1 MYPGFI
7 EHQIKVKP
15 ALCRE
20 VLQGDF
26 WEEGEK
32 MKTIYFPACVPE
44 PTVSHSE
51 IIMSKT
57 FTGSQMITVILSF
70 PKHQCNTHNNQTT
83 YESIKEVISS
93 GFVFLP
99 PNVLL
104 KFCSQE
110 Q

>member
-1 MYPGFI
+1 MYPGLPLL
-7 EHQIKVKP
+7 QIKAKP

-26 WEEGEK
+26 WEDGEK
-32 MKTIYFPACVPE
+32 MKTIYFPGRVPE
-44 PTVSHSE
+44 LTVSHSE
-51 IIMSKT
+51 IIRSET
-57 FTGSQMITVILSF
+57 FKGSQMITVIFSF

-83 YESIKEVISS
+83 DESIKEVISS
-93 GFVFLP
+93 GFMFLP

-104 KFCSQE
+104 KFCCQE